1 MADGSD
7 ILSAWLLRTEQV
19 DDLDGS
25 SVVWRAWLFG
35 LTPVSGT
42 GSLTV
47 AAPAVSGSG
56 AVTIE
61 GTGAITI
68 DAPTISGSDAAPAE
82 TWTGGWYAPRRAA
95 PVAPR
100 PVRPQPVQRPSIVGA
115 GAVRVSGPSISGTG
129 FINDDDL
136 VLELAA

>member
-1 MADGSD
+1 MANNPQITNAAAS
-7 ILSAWLLRTEQV
+7 
-19 DDLDGS
+19 
-25 SVVWRAWLFG
+25 
-35 LTPVSGT
+35 
-42 GSLTV
+42 V
-47 AAPAVSGSG
+47 AADAVL
-56 AVTIE
+56 ALVN
-61 GTGAITI
+61 TGYLRLY
-68 DAPTISGSDAAPAE
+68 DAPQPATADTAIS
-82 TWTGGWYAPRRAA
+82 TQTLLAPRRAA